1 MLGRWQR
8 GALERFFRHGGML
21 FRPRDRRIGT
31 VGFGHVLIV
40 DVLGFPADHN
50 LRRLRGHQGWGA
62 MARVGFRK

>member
-1 MLGRWQR
+1 
-8 GALERFFRHGGML
+8 ML